1 MTIAIALLT
10 GMLIGVGVCMTI
22 DRRRSVK
29 LRAAKTGERRIL
41 FPFLGTAVTQR
52 ALEAALRLAEAENAT
67 LVPAYLASVPM
78 HLSLDAALPKQS
90 LVATELLEA
99 IDQAASRRGVPVETR
114 IERGRTVRHAL
125 SELAEHE
132 DYFRV
137 VVAAET
143 REHDG
148 LAPEDVAWA
157 IRYMPGEIIA
167 LRPADPPLADTATH
181 LTRAGRFRNTL
192 TSRVRVAPA
201 ATAAIQR

>member
-1 MTIAIALLT
+1 MIAVLTLLI
-10 GMLIGVGVCMTI
+10 GVLIGVGAGLLI
-22 DRRRSVK
+22 DRRRTVR
-29 LRAAKTGERRIL
+29 LRAAKMGERRIL
-41 FPFLGTAVTQR
+41 FPFLGTAITNR
-52 ALEAALRLAEAENAT
+52 ALDAAMRLAEAENAT

-78 HLSLDAALPKQS
+78 HLSLEAALPRQS

-99 IDQAASRRGVPVETR
+99 IDQAASRRGIPVETR

-125 SELAEHE
+125 SNLAEHE

-167 LRPADPPLADTATH
+167 LRPADPPLADTAAH

-192 TSRVRVAPA
+192 ARRPRLST
-201 ATAAIQR
+201 AT